1 MYLCLCWVKDL
12 TNYVF
17 FSCYRKIFWL
27 SLSFATF
34 LFLFLSFFIINLHVV
49 TKTKCSFYD
58 RYMHHCSFTAEDAM
72 LQLVCQ
78 RAKIQDGH
86 SIMVRCTFLMVLI
99 VLLSALKIMIIMM
112 FLISIIQSR
121 IYDYISL
128 WKVERTDY
136 VKIP

>member
-1 MYLCLCWVKDL
+1 MFFLVAIVK
-12 TNYVF
+12 F
-17 FSCYRKIFWL
+17 FGL

-34 LFLFLSFFIINLHVV
+34 LFLFLSFFIINLHVI

-86 SIMVRCTFLMVLI
+86 SIMVRCNFLMVLI
-99 VLLSALKIMIIMM
+99 VLLSALKIIIIMM
-112 FLISIIQSR
+112 FLISITQSR

-128 WKVERTDY
+128 WKAGKEKLYYCKCTVGNT
-136 VKIP
+136 

>member
-1 MYLCLCWVKDL
+1 MFFLVAIVK
-12 TNYVF
+12 F
-17 FSCYRKIFWL
+17 FGL

-86 SIMVRCTFLMVLI
+86 SIMVRCNFLMVLI
-99 VLLSALKIMIIMM
+99 VLLSALKIIIIMM
-112 FLISIIQSR
+112 FLISITQSR

-128 WKVERTDY
+128 WKAGKEKLYYCKCTVGNT
-136 VKIP
+136 